1 MKRAWKRGWQF
12 ALIAALAL
20 GSVSAAEDDQ
30 PPSAWLG
37 VRLSGPA
44 TPEQGVAVSRVFE
57 GSPADRAGLRARDVI
72 VTFGGEPV
80 TGLRDLIGTIRSQEP
95 GAWLPLTVQRQG
107 DEVELDVK
115 LVERPEVIKAGG
127 VRRGWIGVEAIELPD
142 SLREHFGAPTDAGVM
157 VSHVAVGSP
166 AEAAGFRVGDV
177 VYEVGGKPVGSLR
190 MLRELVVGGGVGN
203 EYDFLV
209 ARDGALL
216 VLESPIE
223 AAPPKER

>member
-1 MKRAWKRGWQF
+1 MKRAWKRGWLL
-12 ALIAALAL
+12 ALIAMLAL
-20 GSVSAAEDDQ
+20 GSVSAADEDQ

-80 TGLRDLIGTIRSQEP
+80 TGLRDLIGRIRAQEP

-107 DEVELDVK
+107 DEIELDVK
-115 LVERPEVIKAGG
+115 LVRRPEVIKAGG
-127 VRRGWIGVEAIELPD
+127 VRRGWIGVEAIELPAT
-142 SLREHFGAPTDAGVM
+142 LREHFGAPAEAGVM
-157 VSHVAVGSP
+157 ISNVESGSP
-166 AEAAGFRVGDV
+166 AEAAGFRLGDV
-177 VYEVGGKPVGSLR
+177 VYDVGGKPVGSLR
-190 MLRELVVGGGVGN
+190 MFRELVEGGGVGN

-216 VLESPIE
+216 VLAAPID

>member
-1 MKRAWKRGWQF
+1 MKRASKLVWLL
-12 ALIAALAL
+12 ALVAALVL
-20 GSVSAAEDDQ
+20 GSVSAADEDQ

-37 VRLSGPA
+37 VRLSGLA
-44 TPEQGVAVSRVFE
+44 TPEQGVGISRVFE

-80 TGLRDLIGTIRSQEP
+80 TGLRDLIDRIRSQEP

-127 VRRGWIGVEAIELPD
+127 IRRGWIGVEAIELPE
-142 SLREHFGAPTDAGVM
+142 SLREHFGAPADAGVM
-157 VSHVAVGSP
+157 VSAIESGSP
-166 AEAAGFRVGDV
+166 AEAAGFRLGDV
-177 VYEVGGKPVGSLR
+177 VYDVGGKPVGSLR
-190 MLRELVVGGGVGN
+190 MFRELVEGGGVGN

-209 ARDGALL
+209 ARDGNLL
-216 VLESPIE
+216 VLASPIE

>member
-1 MKRAWKRGWQF
+1 MKRVWKRGWPL

-20 GSVSAAEDDQ
+20 GAVSAADDDQ

-37 VRLSGPA
+37 VRLGGPA

-57 GSPADRAGLRARDVI
+57 GSPADRAGLRARDLI
-72 VTFGGEPV
+72 VAFGGERV
-80 TGLRDLIGTIRSQEP
+80 TGVRDLIGRIRSQEP
-95 GAWLPLTVQRQG
+95 GAWLPLTVERRG

-115 LVERPEVIKAGG
+115 LVQRPAVIKAGG
-127 VRRGWIGVEAIELPD
+127 VRRGWIGVAAIELPE
-142 SLREHFGAPTDAGVM
+142 SLREHFGAPADAGVM
-157 VSHVAVGSP
+157 VSHVEVGSP
-166 AEAAGFRVGDV
+166 AEVAGFRLGDV
-177 VYEVGGKPVGSLR
+177 VYDVDGKPVGSLR
-190 MLRELVVGGGVGN
+190 MFRELVEGGGVGN
-203 EYDFLV
+203 EYEFFV